1 MSEFA
6 NRLLD
11 WHRAHGRHDLPW
23 QGTRDAY
30 RIWLSEIMLQQTQVD
45 TVIPYYQRFLERF
58 PDLASL
64 AAAPVEAV
72 MALWSGLGYYARARN
87 LHKCAQAVMAR
98 HGGQFPGRAGEI
110 ATLPGIGRSTAA
122 AISAFSNG
130 ESVAILDGN
139 VKRVLCRVYGI
150 DGFPGARSVEN
161 RLWALAASLLPERD
175 TGTYIQAQMDLGA
188 TVCSRAK
195 PACGRCPVAT
205 LCVARRDG
213 RIGELPSAR
222 PRKAVRKRSAR
233 FAVILTG
240 DAVLLERRPP
250 SGIWGGLLALPEI
263 PEDDDPTSWAAQRY
277 GLAIVGHRPLAR
289 LRHAFTHFTL
299 EIEPQLMHAIAA
311 APGCADDGPVWQAL
325 DRLADAALP
334 TPVRRILQALPS
346 ERGRA

>member
-1 MSEFA
+1 M
-6 NRLLD
+6 
-11 WHRAHGRHDLPW
+11 
-23 QGTRDAY
+23 QG
-30 RIWLSEIMLQQTQVD
+30 
-45 TVIPYYQRFLERF
+45 
-58 PDLASL
+58 
-64 AAAPVEAV
+64 
-72 MALWSGLGYYARARN
+72 
-87 LHKCAQAVMAR
+87 
-98 HGGQFPGRAGEI
+98 
-110 ATLPGIGRSTAA
+110 
-122 AISAFSNG
+122 
-130 ESVAILDGN
+130 
-139 VKRVLCRVYGI
+139 YGI

-188 TVCSRAK
+188 TVAAARNPPAGDARWRRYASPAATAALAK
-195 PACGRCPVAT
+195 
-205 LCVARRDG
+205 
-213 RIGELPSAR
+213 LPSAR

-277 GLAIVGHRPLAR
+277 GLAIVGHRPLAP

-334 TPVRRILQALPS
+334 RRCAAS
-346 ERGRA
+346 